1 MGVSVL
7 LKPFRGAFLGVCALA
22 LVSPNFAQAKEL
34 PDFTGLVE
42 ANAPSVVNISTQQK
56 AKANKAP
63 HAKRNMPN
71 MPNMP
76 DFPEGSPFGEWFKRY
91 FGEEG
96 NGGGDGGDGEGN
108 GNGDE
113 GEGQSLGSGFIIS
126 KDGFLLTN
134 NHVIANADKIIV
146 RLNDRREF
154 EAKLIG
160 RDERSDIALLHIE
173 ATDLPA
179 VAIGQ
184 GNDLKV
190 GEWVLAIG
198 SPFGFDYSVT
208 AGIVSA
214 KGRSLPREN
223 YVPFIQTD
231 VAINPG
237 NSGGPL
243 FNLKGEVVG
252 INSQI
257 YSRTGGYM
265 GVSFAIPIDVAMA
278 VADQLKSKGKVT
290 RGWLGVLIQDVTRE
304 LAESFSMEKPRGALV
319 AQVLPDSPAS
329 EAGFQVGDVVVKFN
343 GKDIDHSSDLP
354 PLVGVTAVLKKVPV
368 DIIRSGKP
376 QKLMV
381 KIGELPEEDDVK
393 LASKG
398 PENGNGTTD
407 NRLGVVVADITKEQ
421 RDKLEIGP
429 TGGIVVKDIKRGP
442 AADAGM
448 RRGDVIM
455 IVNNVNVES
464 VKQFKQ
470 LVKDLPTDKSV
481 PVLVNRRGSPV
492 FLAMRAEKE

>member
-1 MGVSVL
+1 MGVAVIQKRFRAVL
-7 LKPFRGAFLGVCALA
+7 ISLFGLAMMAPVTAF
-22 LVSPNFAQAKEL
+22 AKDL
-34 PDFTGLVE
+34 PDFTGLVVD
-42 ANAPSVVNISTQQK
+42 NAPSVVNISTQQK
-56 AKANKAP
+56 AKPSSP
-63 HAKRNMPN
+63 HSKRSPPN
-71 MPNMP
+71 MPE
-76 DFPEGSPFGEWFKRY
+76 FPEGSPFGEWFKRY

-96 NGGGDGGDGEGN
+96 GGGGGGGN

-113 GEGQSLGSGFIIS
+113 SEGQSLGSGFIIS
-126 KDGFLLTN
+126 KDGYLLTN
-134 NHVIANADKIIV
+134 SHVIENADKIIV

-154 EAKLIG
+154 NAKLVG
-160 RDERSDIALLHIE
+160 RDERSDLALLHID

-179 VAIGQ
+179 VSIGKP
-184 GNDLKV
+184 NDLKV

-265 GVSFAIPIDVAMA
+265 GVSFAIPIDIAMS
-278 VADQLKSKGKVT
+278 VVDQLKSKGKVT

-304 LAESFSMEKPRGALV
+304 LAESFNMDKPYGALV
-319 AQVLPDSPAS
+319 AQVLPNSPAS
-329 EAGFQVGDVVVKFN
+329 EAGFQVGDVVVRFN

-354 PLVGVTAVLKKVPV
+354 PLVGVTVVEKRVPV
-368 DIIRSGKP
+368 DIIRNGKA

-381 KIGELPEEDDVK
+381 KIGELPEEDDIK
-393 LASKG
+393 LANKG
-398 PENGNGTTD
+398 QDNNGGTTD
-407 NRLGVVVADITKEQ
+407 NRLGVVVTDIAKEQ
-421 RDKLEIGP
+421 REKLELGSS
-429 TGGIVVKDIKRGP
+429 GGIAVKDVKRGP

-448 RRGDVIM
+448 RRGDIIM
-455 IVNNVNVES
+455 MINNVSIES
-464 VKQFKQ
+464 VKQFKS
-470 LVKDLPTDKSV
+470 LIKELPTDKSV

-492 FLAMRAEKE
+492 FLAIKPEKE